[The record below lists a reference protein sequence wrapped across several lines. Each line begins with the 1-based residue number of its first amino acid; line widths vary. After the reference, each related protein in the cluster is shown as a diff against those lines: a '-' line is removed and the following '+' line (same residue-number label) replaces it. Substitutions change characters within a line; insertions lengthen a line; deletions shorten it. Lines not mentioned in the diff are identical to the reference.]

1 MRLEIL
7 LVGALL
13 TQGPPP
19 SGPPNATVTLSVILG
34 SHARLSMSSTGLAFP
49 DADPDL
55 VPFVA
60 AVPAAITVTAKTRTT
75 RNNQVLLTLQ
85 PSGDLRSGLLTIP
98 ATMLRWTASGT
109 GFVGGTLVT
118 GSNQVVGTWTSSGV
132 RTGTQSFVFE
142 NRWTHPPGTYSVTL
156 IYTLSSP

>member
-7 LVGALL
+7 LAGVLI
-13 TQGPPP
+13 QGPPV
-19 SGPPNATVTLSVILG
+19 SGPQNATVALSVNLG
-34 SHARLSMSSTGLAFP
+34 SHARLSMSSSALAFP

-60 AVPAAITVTAKTRTT
+60 GVPPAITVTAKTRTT
-75 RNNQVLLTLQ
+75 RSNQVLLTVQ

-98 ATMLRWTASGT
+98 AAMLRWTATGA

-118 GSNQVVGTWTSSGV
+118 GSNEVVGTWTNSGV
-132 RTGTQSFVFE
+132 RIGTQSFVFE

-156 IYTLSSP
+156 VYTLSSP